1 MRQLVTHS
9 FRAYGALAVILAGLT
24 ALWALDIIA
33 VPIPVVGYGWLGV
46 AVVGTLV
53 AVGMRTAPEATL
65 EEDATDERIET
76 FEEST
81 FTGRPLELYIGAL
94 AVWAAVSFGWVIG
107 GMSAGGLRLVG
118 YGWLAIAFYGAVVM
132 IGLVVNHGDDVA
144 TAANPTETLK
154 TND

>member
-1 MRQLVTHS
+1 MRRLVTRS
-9 FRAYGALAVILAGLT
+9 FRAYSALAVTLAGLT
-24 ALWALDIIA
+24 ALWALDVVA

-53 AVGMRTAPEATL
+53 AVGMYTAPEATL
-65 EEDATDERIET
+65 ERDATDERLET

-94 AVWAAVSFGWVIG
+94 AVWAAVSFGWVVG
-107 GMSAGGLRLVG
+107 GMSPGGLELVG
-118 YGWLAIAFYGAVVM
+118 YGWLAIAFYGAVVV
-132 IGLVVNHGDDVA
+132 IGLVTTHGDAVA
-144 TAANPTETLK
+144 TAVDPTETLK